1 MDITYIMS
9 GISMVLKTGP
19 KKNRAN
25 VEYANMVAETVDQ
38 FKSFLK
44 FEAMFNAYCESEL
57 MENTL
62 SKFDNFGITWHADSG
77 GLQVITLGKSITDEL
92 KNKIYNIQAK
102 HADYA
107 MCFDELPVNV
117 TDYKGSSSRVDLS
130 GRQFIVEWAEERA
143 RATGANVKKQIDVI
157 KKMNSNTKVF
167 LICQGNETED
177 FVKFYNDAMSMIP
190 EEHYSYIAGVALSAA
205 CTGLGHLEAIKMVA
219 SYRFMKIPKTMG
231 NKLHILGFGS
241 LKRLYPLLILKQNGY
256 IQADITF
263 DTSTHAM
270 CTLLGE
276 TIINGKRIELGKVRT
291 AKSDNV
297 FKHFYKKYGHIIRK
311 YYPEVTIEKYVEIAG
326 EDLTSSKKFN
336 LDSAMDVYIN
346 LYTRFLI
353 AYEAYL
359 NFSDSV
365 ENALSD
371 IIQNKFTTNLPYYD
385 SLIYVKNEMEYIEWY
400 KKWRNEIPTNRI
412 QRFETL
418 EEAKNITEPLMKFF

>member
-1 MDITYIMS
+1 
-9 GISMVLKTGP
+9 
-19 KKNRAN
+19 
-25 VEYANMVAETVDQ
+25 
-38 FKSFLK
+38 
-44 FEAMFNAYCESEL
+44 
-57 MENTL
+57 
-62 SKFDNFGITWHADSG
+62 
-77 GLQVITLGKSITDEL
+77 
-92 KNKIYNIQAK
+92 
-102 HADYA
+102 
-107 MCFDELPVNV
+107 
-117 TDYKGSSSRVDLS
+117 
-130 GRQFIVEWAEERA
+130 
-143 RATGANVKKQIDVI
+143 
-157 KKMNSNTKVF
+157 
-167 LICQGNETED
+167 
-177 FVKFYNDAMSMIP
+177 
-190 EEHYSYIAGVALSAA
+190 
-205 CTGLGHLEAIKMVA
+205 
-219 SYRFMKIPKTMG
+219 MKIPKTMG

-365 ENALSD
+365 ENALSN